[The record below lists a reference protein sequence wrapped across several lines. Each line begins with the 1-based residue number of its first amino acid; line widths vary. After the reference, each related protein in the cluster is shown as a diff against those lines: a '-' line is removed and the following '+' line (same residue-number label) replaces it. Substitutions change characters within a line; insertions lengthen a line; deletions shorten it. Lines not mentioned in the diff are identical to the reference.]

1 MSVTSRMPS
10 ARDQTP
16 ATDQARRRS
25 VGRGKLVAFLVV
37 GILLATASVG
47 WLNRWR
53 LGHTAVTIADPMV
66 RAWAAEQVAAASDN
80 AYHLEAS
87 TIAVDEGR
95 RRLSIDSITLT
106 TDSAINSRLESPH
119 PSITVRFRHCAVT
132 GIDLTAL
139 AARRGLHA
147 LHAGCDSVLLTVRTL
162 VAPVDSVDHLRQGA
176 DSNNF
181 LRFQGKVD
189 LTGYVPF
196 VAIDSMTFPQ
206 VHTAFDLLASDGRRT
221 TLTVD
226 SVSVSLDSVR
236 IDPHQEIAKRRPL
249 FSRNVRVRLDRFA
262 GGTKAGEQISLEH
275 LEANL
280 ADGSAHLD
288 AIGYERL
295 AGVRIDS
302 TGAMSVRAQHVAL
315 NGVRWGIFLLTG
327 DIGIAGLHVDS
338 VDVRIVSARNPR
350 ARVAPVLA
358 GSIASA
364 LRSAGRAIAI
374 DSFRV
379 NVVRTEESGRSRA
392 DLAVTT
398 VGELTLA
405 RVDVSPGEV
414 AWRRAFPIG
423 RVVLAASRVYRHT
436 AKMDMALSRL
446 VLDAGAKSLTI
457 DSLRA
462 APQGDDSAYERRIKY
477 RSSRLS
483 VMLLH
488 TTLSGIDL
496 PAFLSYG
503 AMRAQLLDIRG
514 LAIDVM
520 NDKHKPEDSTH
531 DVRRTPQRWL
541 RDANVEIQ
549 VDTLAA
555 QGQVTYRERDDDAT
569 DAGVLSFRSLQL
581 RGYNFSTDPR
591 TMSAQTPFRLI
602 GDAKLMGAGAMHV
615 EWSVPL
621 LSRAFAMTWKGS
633 LGKMD
638 PKAMN
643 AFLPDAVGMRFTDGV
658 FEGAEW
664 RATVKDGLAEGTMEP
679 RWRGLSVELPGV
691 ARKKSGFFGSIA
703 RGVAKLAT
711 NTFGIRGDN
720 YAAPGRAPLNGVIKH
735 QWIPKE
741 SLPDFIWSQLGD
753 ALLSVLKK

>member
-1 MSVTSRMPS
+1 MSSRPS
-10 ARDQTP
+10 ARRRTIVIVIVVVVVTICA
-16 ATDQARRRS
+16 AT
-25 VGRGKLVAFLVV
+25 L
-37 GILLATASVG
+37 

-66 RAWAAEQVAAASDN
+66 RAWAAEQVAASSDN

-87 TIAVDEGR
+87 TIAVDEAR
-95 RRLSIDSITLT
+95 RRLSIDSITVT
-106 TDSAINSRLESPH
+106 TDSVINAGLKSPH
-119 PSITVRFRHCAVT
+119 PSITVRFRHCSVT
-132 GIDLTAL
+132 GIDLTSL

-147 LHAGCDSVLLTVRTL
+147 LHAGCDSVSLTVRTL
-162 VAPVDSVDHLRQGA
+162 VAPLDSGNHTRQGA

-196 VAIDSMTFPQ
+196 VAIDSITFPQ

-226 SVSVSLDSVR
+226 SVAVSLDSVR

-249 FSRNVRVRLDRFA
+249 FSRNVRVRLDHFA
-262 GGTKAGEQISLEH
+262 GGTKAGERISLEH
-275 LEANL
+275 LDASL

-288 AIGYERL
+288 AIGYERA
-295 AGVRIDS
+295 AGVKIDS
-302 TGAMSVRAQHVAL
+302 TGGMSVRSQHVAL
-315 NGVRWGIFLLTG
+315 NGVRWGVFLLTG
-327 DIGIAGLHVDS
+327 DVGIAGLHVDS

-350 ARVAPVLA
+350 PRVAPVLA

-364 LRSAGRAIAI
+364 LQSAGRAIAI

-379 NVVRTEESGRSRA
+379 NAVRTQESGRSSG

-405 RVDVSPGEV
+405 HVDVVPGEA
-414 AWRRAFPIG
+414 AWQRPFPIG
-423 RVVLAASRVYRHT
+423 RLVLTASRVYRHT
-436 AKMDMALSRL
+436 GKMDMALSRL
-446 VLDAGAKSLTI
+446 VLNAGARNLTI

-462 APQGDDSAYERRIKY
+462 APPGDDSAFERRINV

-483 VMLLH
+483 VMLQR

-496 PAFLSYG
+496 PAFLARG

-514 LAIDVM
+514 LAIDVL
-520 NDKHKPEDSTH
+520 NDKHKPENSTH
-531 DVRRTPQRWL
+531 DVQRTPQRWL

-555 QGQVTYRERDDDAT
+555 QGQVTYRERDDDAK
-569 DAGVLSFRSLQL
+569 DAGVLSFKSLQL
-581 RGYNFSTDPR
+581 RGYNFSTDPQSM
-591 TMSAQTPFRLI
+591 TAQTPFRLI

-615 EWSVPL
+615 EWNVPL
-621 LSRAFAMTWKGS
+621 LSRTFAMTWKGT
-633 LGKMD
+633 LGSMD

-643 AFLPDAVGMRFTDGV
+643 GFLPDAVGMRFTAGV
-658 FEGAEW
+658 FEGVEW
-664 RATVKDGLAEGTMEP
+664 RATVKDGLAEGTMAP

-691 ARKKSGFFGSIA
+691 ARKKTGICGNIA

-720 YAAPGRAPLNGVIKH
+720 YTAPGRTPLNGVIKH
-735 QWIPKE
+735 QWIPVE